1 MELLKVVVL
10 MLTMHILFLFFYY
23 SFVFLH
29 KVSLEI
35 LDFLRFVCF

>member
-23 SFVFLH
+23 SFVLH